1 MTNAQKW
8 VAIFLGVFIALFLLA
23 KLTQSDDADINTD
36 DYYSSTEAAQ
46 PASQDG
52 LTLIQNTGCLGC
64 HGTDLQG
71 TNLAPQLAAGL
82 DQHWDRDGLIN
93 YLRNPSSYSGD
104 ERFEDYKKQFPNVV
118 MPSYSQIEVKKLGQI
133 ADFLLG
139 NEK

>member
-8 VAIFLGVFIALFLLA
+8 VALFLGVFVALFLLA
-23 KLTQSDDADINTD
+23 KLTQSEETDINEE
-36 DYYSSTEAAQ
+36 DYYPSNNTEQ
-46 PASQDG
+46 TSSQDG
-52 LTLIQNTGCLGC
+52 ITLLQNTGCLGC

-71 TNLAPQLAAGL
+71 TNLAPALAGL

-93 YLRNPSSYSGD
+93 YLRNPASYSGD

-118 MPSYSQIEVKKLGQI
+118 MPSYSNVDVKKLGQI

-139 NEK
+139 NEE

>member
-8 VAIFLGVFIALFLLA
+8 VALFLGVFVTLFLLA
-23 KLTQSDDADINTD
+23 KLTQSEETDINEE
-36 DYYSSTEAAQ
+36 DYYPSNNTEQ
-46 PASQDG
+46 TSSQDG
-52 LTLIQNTGCLGC
+52 ITLLQNTGCLGC

-71 TNLAPQLAAGL
+71 TNLAPALAGL

-93 YLRNPSSYSGD
+93 YLRNPASYSGD

-118 MPSYSQIEVKKLGQI
+118 MPSYSNVDVKKLGQI

-139 NEK
+139 NEE